1 MIEWIRSHQRR
12 QSTTSTCW
20 RWSQGVSR
28 ATDETVPQEPG
39 AAAGSNLSPEDID
52 SILSDYLNR
61 SISRETYPDG
71 CSLSLISSAMFDSFN
86 GSQQDDTA
94 SLINSHVYQPFYDL
108 TLLDDTEP
116 NSSNP
121 NVTQPTI
128 DQDFGI
134 DGQSSS
140 SFNSSKLGSWVQPMP
155 KAQPV
160 TDSQEQ
166 ESAYRERRHSPPFC
180 GNGVMGES
188 ASPFASHFLAEDH
201 SRLYIKK
208 GLLKIY
214 HDSLEGALSCWL
226 IERNCPYTSSPFVD
240 GRDAWSSK

>member
-1 MIEWIRSHQRR
+1 M
-12 QSTTSTCW
+12 
-20 RWSQGVSR
+20 
-28 ATDETVPQEPG
+28 
-39 AAAGSNLSPEDID
+39 
-52 SILSDYLNR
+52 LSDYLNR
-61 SISRETYPDG
+61 SISRETHPDG
-71 CSLSLISSAMFDSFN
+71 CNLSLISSAMFDSFN

-94 SLINSHVYQPFYDL
+94 SLINSQVYQPFYDF

-116 NSSNP
+116 DSSNP

-128 DQDFGI
+128 YHDFGI

-155 KAQPV
+155 NAQPV
-160 TDSQEQ
+160 ADSQEQ
-166 ESAYRERRHSPPFC
+166 ESAYRERRYSPPFC

-214 HDSLEGALSCWL
+214 HDFPEGALSCWL
-226 IERNCPYTSSPFVD
+226 IERNCPYASRPFVD
-240 GRDAWSSK
+240 GRDAWSSKWSNRIVNRVRALDEAYSKSGLLSKNE